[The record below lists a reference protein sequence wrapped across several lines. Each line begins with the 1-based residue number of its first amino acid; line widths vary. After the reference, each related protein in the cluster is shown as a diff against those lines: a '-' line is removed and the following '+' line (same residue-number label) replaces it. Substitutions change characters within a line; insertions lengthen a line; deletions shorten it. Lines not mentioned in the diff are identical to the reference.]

1 MWRNAFFAAV
11 LGLLV
16 ACAQIQVPLP
26 GGSDGGQGGA
36 SSSSGQPGG
45 TSGAA
50 GTSVGTGGTSAAP
63 CDEAGVC
70 GDFVSGCTGCAVTTT
85 CAEVYDG
92 CFGDDACLDYN
103 MCLTSCAVADAA
115 CRDGCAA
122 ANPVGADRYGA
133 LLSCIVCQ
141 VCPNSCAN
149 FAEFCP

>member
-16 ACAQIQVPLP
+16 ACSQSETT
-26 GGSDGGQGGA
+26 GSDNSFGGQGGA
-36 SSSSGQPGG
+36 SSSSGQTGG
-45 TSGAA
+45 KNNVASA
-50 GTSVGTGGTSAAP
+50 SVGTGGASAAP

-70 GDFVSGCTGCAVTTT
+70 GDFVSGCTGCAVQTT
-85 CAEVYDG
+85 CAEVYNG
-92 CFGDDACLDYN
+92 CFGDDACLDFN

-115 CRDGCAA
+115 CRDACAA

-149 FAEFCP
+149 FADFCP